1 MQPMVTRPGTD
12 TGYRPFFWPGWNRVT
27 VLALFL
33 LATLSLGQ
41 ATRSSFHGLLHD
53 ELVRAEKAAADGL
66 PPGVAMPSTVDLPID
81 HFNESDLRTYQN
93 RYWVNATY
101 YKEGGPVFL

>member
-1 MQPMVTRPGTD
+1 MGARPGS
-12 TGYRPFFWPGWNRVT
+12 GNQYRPFVWPNWNRVT

-41 ATRSSFHGLLHD
+41 ATRSSFRGLLDD
-53 ELVRAEKAAADGL
+53 ELVRAEKAAAGGL
-66 PPGVAMPSTVDLPID
+66 PPGVAIPSTIDMPID
-81 HFNESDLRTYQN
+81 HFNESDPRTYKN